1 MSIIDYI
8 LPQDKD
14 AYLAIIERAA
24 EAKANTPKERKPRAP
39 LTKEQQLKMT
49 ENKLL
54 KFQQKLAAL
63 KAGNDSAE

>member
-1 MSIIDYI
+1 MSITDYI

-14 AYLAIIERAA
+14 AYLAIIEKAA

>member
-1 MSIIDYI
+1 MSITDYI